1 MISKRRFSLPRLD
14 ITGMWVFSL
23 GVWFHIVA
31 RLVYSKPWMAFFLAE
46 LIAAILVL
54 FGAYQVLD
62 AWIARVSREEREAL
76 EARQQA
82 MMTDY
87 IGYDIL
93 LQYIQELIQQA
104 RAMVATGNYDE
115 AVIEHINDNMND
127 ATRQIAAFQSQ
138 VQVQQDALLVVD
150 RQMSYMRQQLSAR
163 MLSRYQNNYH
173 FGGSTL

>member
-1 MISKRRFSLPRLD
+1 MISKCRFSLPRLD

-82 MMTDY
+82 MME
-87 IGYDIL
+87 G
-93 LQYIQELIQQA
+93 QQEGD
-104 RAMVATGNYDE
+104 RKS
-115 AVIEHINDNMND
+115 
-127 ATRQIAAFQSQ
+127 TRLNSSHEIPS
-138 VQVQQDALLVVD
+138 
-150 RQMSYMRQQLSAR
+150 RMPSSA
-163 MLSRYQNNYH
+163 
-173 FGGSTL
+173 